1 MKGSYNAYEH
11 WQRSQRQHSY
21 PLHAH
26 GTYIHYLA
34 QNPVLQKPYQLPL
47 DHGYAVSPSSDRV
60 CSVHTSRCHTSPDN
74 TQAASANE
82 SLPHRS
88 LHECSFPLIRFSVF
102 LLLLNRIS
110 IFMSP
115 LIKRKMNIN
124 FTLLGVTQSVHSSY
138 PLRINT
144 QTMPYNAWRHPLTSP
159 YSTVTDLA
167 RFLG

>member
-11 WQRSQRQHSY
+11 WQKSQRQHSY
-21 PLHAH
+21 LLHVH

-74 TQAASANE
+74 TQAASAIE
-82 SLPHRS
+82 SLPHHS

-102 LLLLNRIS
+102 LLLLKSYIYLHIS
-110 IFMSP
+110 LNKKEDEYKLHFIRSKTVCAFVIF
-115 LIKRKMNIN
+115 IKNK
-124 FTLLGVTQSVHSSY
+124 Y
-138 PLRINT
+138 
-144 QTMPYNAWRHPLTSP
+144 
-159 YSTVTDLA
+159 TDYVL
-167 RFLG
+167 